1 LNVEG
6 CPHATADSAF
16 VGLVGHDTN
25 LASVGKLLGLDWR
38 FAKVGDGTENLPRND
53 ALPAGALLFEL
64 WSGSSGSNV
73 RVYYIAQSLTEMNTT
88 VNADRPY
95 EMTVTG
101 KAAKRGWSVARFR

>member
-1 LNVEG
+1 M
-6 CPHATADSAF
+6 
-16 VGLVGHDTN
+16 
-25 LASVGKLLGLDWR
+25 
-38 FAKVGDGTENLPRND
+38 
-53 ALPAGALLFEL
+53 FEL

-101 KAAKRGWSVARFR
+101 KACKAGLFRCEIPLTTFLDLADRAIDRRLAYECVNGEQTCGPLPAAP